1 MASPSSKSGRRGSA
15 FSGGGSSSSDF
26 TSRRV
31 SGRKSMSRFT
41 GPSKSTGKYSYSKKS
56 FIKKLN
62 VEKTYFSLGS
72 KEFKNQHD

>member
-1 MASPSSKSGRRGSA
+1 MAGPSSKSSRRGSA
-15 FSGGGSSSSDF
+15 FSSGSNPDS

-31 SGRKSMSRFT
+31 SGRKVMSRFT
-41 GPSKSTGKYSYSKKS
+41 SPSKSTGKYSYSKKS
-56 FIKKLN
+56 FTKKLN